1 MFKYSLNSGC
11 IFSLNDH
18 AVEDKSFMD
27 KIFKIVDKNFEILE
41 KTYGDHLPGIEL
53 KSYVY
58 VIKKLI
64 K

>member
-1 MFKYSLNSGC
+1 
-11 IFSLNDH
+11 LNDH
-18 AVEDKSFMD
+18 AVEDKNFMD
-27 KIFKIVDKNFEILE
+27 KIFTIIDKNFEILE

-53 KSYVY
+53 KSYIY